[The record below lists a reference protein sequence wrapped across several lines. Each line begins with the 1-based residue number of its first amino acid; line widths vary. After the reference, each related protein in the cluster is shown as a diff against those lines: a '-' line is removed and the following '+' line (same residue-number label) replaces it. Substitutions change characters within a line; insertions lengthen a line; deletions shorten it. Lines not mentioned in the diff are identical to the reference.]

1 MEVKKIL
8 IIYAKNPEE
17 ILNRKSAMGSYIYS
31 LAQLLTKDKID
42 IHINGSPFKELLPL
56 NNLSENSSRG
66 GFLASLKKLIPVKI
80 RHALSI
86 KRLFS
91 QIDVLTQKLLSKDS
105 EYDVVLEFYT
115 LGSNVGLEFCRAK
128 KIPLAIVYDA
138 PIIEEYT
145 FFHGHEP
152 YQMTKIQNR
161 EKKTIEYA
169 SSIVVYSKPMKSYLQ
184 TNYPESKPTY
194 FIHQNIDFSRFRFK
208 ESNNHETDTLNLC
221 FVGSFLK
228 WHRTDILIQSFVK
241 LEKEFPGL
249 NARLYLIGDG
259 MERVTSQNLASE
271 LGSKNIIF
279 TGFLDGEEL
288 FKMQTIMHVGIMPGS
303 NWYGAPNKIFEYGA
317 MNMDCIAPKTPTISD
332 IFDTS
337 LVYFFENQNADSF
350 YSALS
355 EVVQNSALRAK
366 LQKSLHHYISSE
378 FGPEK
383 TSNFYKEV
391 LSIQY

>member
-31 LAQLLTKDKID
+31 LAQLLTTENID
-42 IHINGSPFKELLPL
+42 VHINGSSFKELLPL

-66 GFLASLKKLIPVKI
+66 GFLASLKKIIPVKI
-80 RHALSI
+80 KHALSI

-91 QIDVLTQKLLSKDS
+91 QIDALTQKLLSKNI

-115 LGSNVGLEFCRAK
+115 LGSNVGLEFCREK
-128 KIPLAIVYDA
+128 KIPLVLVYDA

-145 FFHGHEP
+145 FFHEHEP
-152 YQMTKIQNR
+152 SQLTKIQNR
-161 EKKTIEYA
+161 ERKTIEFA
-169 SSIVVYSKPMKSYLQ
+169 SSIVVYSIPMKSYLE
-184 TNYPESKPTY
+184 TNYPESNATY
-194 FIHQNIDFSRFRFK
+194 FIHQNIDFSRFRFN
-208 ESNNHETDTLNLC
+208 ESNTAETDTLNLC

-228 WHRTDILIQSFVK
+228 WHRTDILIRSFVK
-241 LEKEFPGL
+241 LEKENPDL
-249 NARLYLIGDG
+249 NSKLYLIGDG
-259 MERVTSQNLASE
+259 MERVNSQNLASE

-288 FKMQTIMHVGIMPGS
+288 FKMQTAMHIGIMPGS

-317 MNMDCIAPKTPTISD
+317 MNMACIAPNTPTISD
-332 IFDTS
+332 IFDNS
-337 LVYFFENQNADSF
+337 MVYFFENQNADSF
-350 YSALS
+350 YAALS
-355 EVVQNSALRAK
+355 EVIQNSALRAT
-366 LQKSLHHYISSE
+366 LQKNLHQYISGE

-383 TSNFYKEV
+383 TSNFYKQV
-391 LSIQY
+391 LSISY